1 MRDGAQKPPEMP
13 AGNAAQPRPL
23 RADARRNRERV
34 LAAADAVFAELGPAA
49 STEEVARRAD
59 VSIGTVFRHF
69 PTKDALI
76 EAVVVGRLT
85 ALALEAEQLRHETD
99 ADSAFLTF
107 ARRWVELSASK
118 HRFAVALARSGADVG
133 TISSANTEA
142 GRRLHEA
149 VAALLT
155 HAQRSGSIRQDLTA
169 AEAIAILVGTSH
181 AQEHIGTDPQQRA
194 HLLAVAIDGLRPR

>member
-1 MRDGAQKPPEMP
+1 MRDGAQKSVAGP
-13 AGNAAQPRPL
+13 AGSAAPPRSL

-49 STEEVARRAD
+49 STEEVARRSG

-85 ALALEAEQLRHETD
+85 TLALEAEQLRDATD
-99 ADSAFLTF
+99 AESAFVAF
-107 ARRWVELSASK
+107 ARRWIDLSASK
-118 HRFAVALARSGADVG
+118 HRFAVALAHSGADVA
-133 TISSANTEA
+133 TIRSANPEV
-142 GRRLHEA
+142 GRRVHDA

-155 HAQRSGSIRQDLTA
+155 HAQRAGSIRQDLTA
-169 AEAIAILVGTSH
+169 ADVIAILAGASH
-181 AQEHIGTDPQQRA
+181 AQEHIGPDPRQRA
-194 HLLAVAIDGLRPR
+194 HLLSVTIDGLRPR

>member
-1 MRDGAQKPPEMP
+1 MRDGAQKSAEGPVGSTAPP
-13 AGNAAQPRPL
+13 RSL

-49 STEEVARRAD
+49 STEEVARRAG

-85 ALALEAEQLRHETD
+85 TLAVEAEQLRDATD
-99 ADSAFLTF
+99 PDSAFLSF
-107 ARRWVELSASK
+107 ARRWIDLSASK
-118 HRFAVALARSGADVG
+118 HRFAVALAHSGADVG
-133 TISSANTEA
+133 TIRSANPEV
-142 GRRLHEA
+142 GRRVHEA

-155 HAQRSGSIRQDLTA
+155 HAQRAGSIRQDLTA
-169 AEAIAILVGTSH
+169 ADVIAILAGASH
-181 AQEHIGTDPQQRA
+181 AQEHIGPDPQQRA
-194 HLLAVAIDGLRPR
+194 HLLSVTIDGLRPR